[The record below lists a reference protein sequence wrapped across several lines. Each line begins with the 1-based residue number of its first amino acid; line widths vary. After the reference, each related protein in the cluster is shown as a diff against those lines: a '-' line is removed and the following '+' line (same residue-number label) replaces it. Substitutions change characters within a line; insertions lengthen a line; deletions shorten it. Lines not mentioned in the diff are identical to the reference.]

1 MQVGLEFLATFRQ
14 IWYGCLRASIVK
26 GSQGLRTE
34 QWKDAVR
41 ASQELDPIPYRT

>member
-1 MQVGLEFLATFRQ
+1 MQVGLELLAIFRQ

-26 GSQGLRTE
+26 GSQGLRTG

-41 ASQELDPIPYRT
+41 EPQELDPTPHRT